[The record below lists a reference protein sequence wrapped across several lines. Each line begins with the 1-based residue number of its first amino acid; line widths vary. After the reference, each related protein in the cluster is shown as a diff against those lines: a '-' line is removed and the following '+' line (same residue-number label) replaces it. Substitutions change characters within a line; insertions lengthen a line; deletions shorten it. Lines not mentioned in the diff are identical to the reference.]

1 MTIPFSIAA
10 SAGSLIRRM
19 FGLTKRI
26 GEEEFKTFRR
36 ESLDPVTRS
45 GVCYVPMPGF
55 ESTAHYRDKQNLHH
69 LGRYEWSVRASK
81 DLPRKAR
88 VLDSACGVG
97 YWQPEIG
104 IHLRPRRCS
113 RPVRSGDRDGQGSLT
128 DHPNIDWH
136 CLDVD
141 KLSDVFSPESFDAI
155 VRRQTIESI
164 EADDKYLDDL
174 RDLLVPGGV
183 LLIDTPIR
191 ENARRSPGEPSSPSL
206 LQRRRMDREAKH
218 TVRNQSVWKPS

>member
-1 MTIPFSIAA
+1 
-10 SAGSLIRRM
+10 
-19 FGLTKRI
+19 
-26 GEEEFKTFRR
+26 
-36 ESLDPVTRS
+36 
-45 GVCYVPMPGF
+45 MPGF
-55 ESTAHYRDKQNLHH
+55 ESTTHYRDKQNLHH
-69 LGRYEWSVRASK
+69 LGRYEWSVRVLK

-97 YWQPEIG
+97 Y
-104 IHLRPRRCS
+104 
-113 RPVRSGDRDGQGSLT
+113 GSLKLASIFDRVDAVDRFEAAIEMGKARY

-155 VRRQTIESI
+155 VSMQTIESI

-191 ENARRSPGEPSSPSL
+191 KTRVDHPENPHHRRYYSVDEWIEKLSSRFEIKVFGSLPDAEFLGRCQMPSQGSIVHCTK
-206 LQRRRMDREAKH
+206 AA
-218 TVRNQSVWKPS
+218 